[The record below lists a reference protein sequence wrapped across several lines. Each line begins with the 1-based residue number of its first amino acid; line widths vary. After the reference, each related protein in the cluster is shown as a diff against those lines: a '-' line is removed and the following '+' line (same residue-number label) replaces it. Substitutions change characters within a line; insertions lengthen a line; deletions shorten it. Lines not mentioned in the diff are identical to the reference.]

1 MSDVF
6 ENIASRTQD
15 YAQDIF
21 NFACELIRVE
31 SCSGDERAVAAL
43 VEDKMQQL
51 GFDDVIVDRMGN
63 VRGSVGTGQ
72 TLICADGHMDVV
84 GAGNEAQWTR
94 PPYSGEQDDEHLYG
108 RGASDMKA
116 AIAAMIYA
124 GKVIQDLELG
134 DAFTYMVCATV
145 QEEPCEGLAWEYLIE
160 KEGLYPDFVIIA
172 EPSDDLI
179 SLAQKGRM
187 EFKISVTGKS
197 AHASAPH
204 MGNNAIYSMAK
215 IVSELEALNDNME
228 IEDQDLGKGTLVV
241 SEIVSRAPSR
251 SSVADYCEISIDRR
265 LTWGES
271 PEYALDQ
278 VQKLPSV
285 VAAQAVVEFHTFEE
299 PSYTGLV
306 PQKECTF
313 PAWKIEK
320 DHAVTRSTVSAYE
333 HLFNTSPTLTT
344 WPFSTNGV
352 AIMGKHNIPVIGY
365 GPGVLEACHVPN
377 EYVKKE
383 QVLRAAMMYAAMCV
397 TYTKEIR

>member
-1 MSDVF
+1 MFNIF
-6 ENIASRTQD
+6 EKISTSTEG
-15 YAQDIF
+15 YAQDIY
-21 NFACELIRVE
+21 NFACELIKVE
-31 SCSGDERAVAAL
+31 SLSGKERGVAAL
-43 VEDKMQQL
+43 VEHKMQQL
-51 GFDDVIVDRMGN
+51 GFDDVTVDRMGN

-72 TLICADGHMDVV
+72 ALICADGHMDIV

-94 PPYSGEQDDEHLYG
+94 SPFSGEQDDEHLYG
-108 RGASDMKA
+108 RGASDMKS
-116 AIAAMIYA
+116 AIASMVYA
-124 GKVIQDLELG
+124 GKVIQDLQLT
-134 DAFTYMVCATV
+134 DDFTYMVCATV

-215 IVSELEALNDNME
+215 IVSDLEALNDNLDV
-228 IEDQDLGKGTLVV
+228 EDEDLGKGSLVV
-241 SEIVSRAPSR
+241 SEIVSKAPSR
-251 SSVADYCEISIDRR
+251 SSVSDYCEICIDRR

-271 PEYALDQ
+271 PQYALEQ
-278 VQKLPSV
+278 VQQLPSV
-285 VAAQAVVEFHTFEE
+285 IAANATVELHTFEE

-306 PQKECTF
+306 PKKECTF

-320 DHAVTRSTVSAYE
+320 DHVVTRSTVQAYE
-333 HLFNTSPTLTT
+333 QLFKRSPTLTT

-352 AIMGKHNIPVIGY
+352 AIMGKHKIPVIGY
-365 GPGVLEACHVPN
+365 GPGVLESCHVAN

-383 QVLRAAMMYAAMCV
+383 QVLRATMMYAAMCV
-397 TYTKEIR
+397 TYTQKKQ